1 MTRPPRTRKKGGGDT
16 TDKNH
21 PACHV
26 LLIEDDEGHAELIR
40 RAFLKHKKEYRLTI
54 TGSLADA
61 RTIIDRD
68 LPDLILADWLLPD
81 GKGIEI
87 LPTDR
92 DAITIPVIIITSHGN
107 EELAV
112 EMLKAGVVDYIV
124 KSESSFKELPH
135 IAERALRDWGNIV
148 QRKRVEEALRESE
161 EKYRTVFENTGTSMV
176 IVEESTI
183 ISLANKEFAQLT
195 GFSKDDIEG
204 KKRWTEFVVKEDLE
218 RMLAQHQLRR
228 QNQEKALT
236 HYEFRVVTKSGDIHT
251 IYLSIDMIPGTT
263 KSVASLMDITERKRA
278 EGALRE
284 SEEKFRSLVEHAL
297 EGILIL
303 DLQGTILFANN
314 AAARTIEADDCAGLI
329 GRNVMEF
336 IAPESREDV
345 VRDFIQVSQ
354 GHDAYLAQYNAI
366 SAKGNKFCVESI
378 GKVISY
384 EGEPADLISI
394 QDITERKRAEDA
406 LRESE
411 ERYRILT
418 DAAHDAIYTL
428 SPEGVVRYVNSGGA
442 ALIGMPPEK
451 IVGLSLGMLYHAEIA
466 QEFRENLDKVIS
478 TKRPVRY
485 DAKFWHEDQD
495 QITWLDAQLVPQLG
509 PDGSVVQVIGI
520 SRSITDRKQA
530 EMLLKRFNEE
540 LEWQVR
546 LRTAELEHTNTL
558 LEAAIIQRTVA
569 EESVRKS
576 LNERELLLREIHHRV
591 RNNLQIIL
599 SLLSLQSRNIKD
611 QKLLDTLGEFQNR
624 IMAMAHIHERM
635 CRADDISRIDLS
647 EIVTFL
653 GSNLFKSYKVDPQ
666 HIRLNVEM
674 KDLQIT
680 IDSAIPVSLIINE
693 LISNSIKHAFPTGT
707 PGEITIAGRREAD
720 TIVLSIRDT
729 GIGIPKDLDWMRN
742 KQSLGLRLVTSLV
755 EQLNGTIELD
765 RSVGTAFT
773 IVVQEK
779 IS

>member
-1 MTRPPRTRKKGGGDT
+1 MT
-16 TDKNH
+16 TDDQPAMERH
-21 PACHV
+21 PNHV
-26 LLIEDDEGHAELIR
+26 LVIEDEEGHAELIR
-40 RAFLKHKKEYRLTI
+40 RSFTSYHQDFHLTFA
-54 TGSLADA
+54 GSLSDA
-61 RTIIDRD
+61 RNQINKNP
-68 LPDLILADWLLPD
+68 PDLIIADWLLPD
-81 GKGIEI
+81 GKGVGI
-87 LPTDR
+87 LPPDR
-92 DAITIPVIIITSHGN
+92 EAITIPVIIMTSHGN

-112 EMLKAGVVDYIV
+112 EMMKAGVVDYIV
-124 KSESSFKELPH
+124 KSESSFVELPH
-135 IAERALRDWGNIV
+135 IAQRALRDWGNIV
-148 QRKRVEEALRESE
+148 QR
-161 EKYRTVFENTGTSMV
+161 T
-176 IVEESTI
+176 
-183 ISLANKEFAQLT
+183 
-195 GFSKDDIEG
+195 
-204 KKRWTEFVVKEDLE
+204 
-218 RMLAQHQLRR
+218 
-228 QNQEKALT
+228 
-236 HYEFRVVTKSGDIHT
+236 
-251 IYLSIDMIPGTT
+251 
-263 KSVASLMDITERKRA
+263 RA
-278 EGALRE
+278 EEALRE

-303 DLQGTILFANN
+303 DLQGMILFANN

-384 EGEPADLISI
+384 EGKPADLISI

-485 DAKFWHEDQD
+485 DAKFWHENPDR
-495 QITWLDAQLVPQLG
+495 ITWLDAQLVPQLG

-530 EMLLKRFNEE
+530 ELLLKRFNRE
-540 LEWQVR
+540 LDWQVS

-558 LEAAIIQRTVA
+558 LGAAIIQRTLA

-599 SLLSLQSRNIKD
+599 SLISLQSRNIKD
-611 QKLLDTLGEFQNR
+611 KKMLETMGEFQNR
-624 IMAMAHIHERM
+624 IMAMAHVHERM
-635 CRADDISRIDLS
+635 CRAEDISRIDLS
-647 EIVTFL
+647 EIVTFM
-653 GSNLFKSYKVDPQ
+653 GTGLFKSYEVDPR
-666 HIRLNVEM
+666 HVRLNVEM

-680 IDSAIPVSLIINE
+680 IDSAIPISLIINE

-707 PGEITIAGRREAD
+707 PGAITIAGRKEAD
-720 TIVLSIRDT
+720 TIVLTIRDT
-729 GIGIPKDLDWMRN
+729 GIGIPKDLDWMRS
-742 KQSLGLRLVTSLV
+742 KKSLGLRLVVSLV
-755 EQLNGTIELD
+755 EQLKGTIELD
-765 RSVGTAFT
+765 RTTGTVFN
-773 IVVQEK
+773 IVMKEK
-779 IS
+779 Q

>member
-1 MTRPPRTRKKGGGDT
+1 MTRLPRTRKKGGGDT

-26 LLIEDDEGHAELIR
+26 LLIEDDEGHVELIR
-40 RAFLKHKKEYRLTI
+40 RAFLKHKKESRLTI

-61 RTIIDRD
+61 RIIIDRD

-148 QRKRVEEALRESE
+148 QRKRAEE
-161 EKYRTVFENTGTSMV
+161 
-176 IVEESTI
+176 
-183 ISLANKEFAQLT
+183 
-195 GFSKDDIEG
+195 
-204 KKRWTEFVVKEDLE
+204 
-218 RMLAQHQLRR
+218 
-228 QNQEKALT
+228 
-236 HYEFRVVTKSGDIHT
+236 
-251 IYLSIDMIPGTT
+251 
-263 KSVASLMDITERKRA
+263 
-278 EGALRE
+278 ALRE

-345 VRDFIQVSQ
+345 VGDFIQVSQ

-394 QDITERKRAEDA
+394 QDITKRKAAEDA

-428 SPEGVVRYVNSGGA
+428 SPEGVVTYVNSGGG

-451 IVGLSLGMLYHAEIA
+451 IAGLSLENLYPPDIA

-485 DAKFWHEDQD
+485 DTKFWHEDPD
-495 QITWLDAQLVPQLG
+495 EITWLDAQLVPQLG

-530 EMLLKRFNEE
+530 ELLLKRFNVE
-540 LEWQVR
+540 LDWQVR

-558 LEAAIIQRTVA
+558 LEAEIIQRTLA

-591 RNNLQIIL
+591 KNNLQIIL
-599 SLLSLQSRNIKD
+599 SLISLQSRNIKD
-611 QKLLDTLGEFQNR
+611 QKLLDTMGEFQNR

-635 CRADDISRIDLS
+635 CRAEDISRIDLS

-653 GSNLFKSYKVDPQ
+653 GTSLFKSYKVDPQ

-680 IDSAIPVSLIINE
+680 IDSAIPISLIINE
-693 LISNSIKHAFPTGT
+693 LVSNSIKHGFPKGT
-707 PGEITIAGRREAD
+707 PGEISLAIQSEDHTLTILFKDNG
-720 TIVLSIRDT
+720 V
-729 GIGIPKDLDWMRN
+729 GIPQDLDWQN
-742 KQSLGLRLVTSLV
+742 AKSLGLRLVISLV
-755 EQLNGTIELD
+755 EQLSGTIELD
-765 RSVGTAFT
+765 RNAGTAFT
-773 IVVQEK
+773 IVVKEK
-779 IS
+779 E

>member
-1 MTRPPRTRKKGGGDT
+1 MT
-16 TDKNH
+16 TDDQPAMERH
-21 PACHV
+21 PNHV
-26 LLIEDDEGHAELIR
+26 LVIEDEEGHAELIR
-40 RAFLKHKKEYRLTI
+40 RSFKSYQQDFHLTFA
-54 TGSLADA
+54 GSLLDA
-61 RTIIDRD
+61 RNRINKNP
-68 LPDLILADWLLPD
+68 PDLIIADWLLPD
-81 GKGIEI
+81 GKGVGI
-87 LPTDR
+87 LPPDR
-92 DAITIPVIIITSHGN
+92 EAITIPVIIMTSHGN

-112 EMLKAGVVDYIV
+112 EMMKAGVVDYIV
-124 KSESSFKELPH
+124 KSESSFVELPH
-135 IAERALRDWGNIV
+135 IAQRALRDWGNIV
-148 QRKRVEEALRESE
+148 QR
-161 EKYRTVFENTGTSMV
+161 T
-176 IVEESTI
+176 
-183 ISLANKEFAQLT
+183 
-195 GFSKDDIEG
+195 
-204 KKRWTEFVVKEDLE
+204 
-218 RMLAQHQLRR
+218 
-228 QNQEKALT
+228 
-236 HYEFRVVTKSGDIHT
+236 
-251 IYLSIDMIPGTT
+251 
-263 KSVASLMDITERKRA
+263 RA
-278 EGALRE
+278 EEALRE

-384 EGEPADLISI
+384 EGKPADLISI

-485 DAKFWHEDQD
+485 DAKFWHENPDR
-495 QITWLDAQLVPQLG
+495 ITWLDAQLVPQLG

-530 EMLLKRFNEE
+530 ELLLKRFNRE
-540 LEWQVR
+540 LDWQVS

-558 LEAAIIQRTVA
+558 LGAAIIQRTLA

-591 RNNLQIIL
+591 KNNLQIIL
-599 SLLSLQSRNIKD
+599 SLISLQSRNIKD
-611 QKLLDTLGEFQNR
+611 QKVLDTMGEFQNR
-624 IMAMAHIHERM
+624 IMAMAHVHERM
-635 CRADDISRIDLS
+635 CRAEDISRIDLS
-647 EIVTFL
+647 EICTFL
-653 GSNLFKSYKVDPQ
+653 GTSLFKAYKVDPQ
-666 HIRLNVEM
+666 QIRLNVET
-674 KDLQIT
+674 KDLQIA
-680 IDSAIPVSLIINE
+680 IDSAIPISLIINE
-693 LISNSIKHAFPTGT
+693 LVSNSIKHAFPKGT
-707 PGEITIAGRREAD
+707 HGEITIAGRREAD
-720 TIVLSIRDT
+720 TLVLSIRDT
-729 GIGIPKDLDWMRN
+729 GIGIPKDFDWMRST
-742 KQSLGLRLVTSLV
+742 QSLGLRLVAGLV
-755 EQLNGTIELD
+755 GQVDGTIELD
-765 RSVGTAFT
+765 RTTGTAFN
-773 IVVQEK
+773 IVVKEK
-779 IS
+779 L